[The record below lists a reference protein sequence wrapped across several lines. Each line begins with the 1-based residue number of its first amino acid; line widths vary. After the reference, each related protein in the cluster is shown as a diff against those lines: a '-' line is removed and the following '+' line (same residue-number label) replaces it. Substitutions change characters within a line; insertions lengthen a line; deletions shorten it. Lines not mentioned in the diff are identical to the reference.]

1 MWVKL
6 FVGLLVVAGITVW
19 FTNRGTDLPR
29 TQLAAIPVANT
40 PEAFVGEGIIVRYQ
54 STDIP
59 TYFLLYEN
67 EHGAFIRKELRFT
80 EERGC
85 NPGAG
90 DLPCVLLTS
99 VNPVPVPIGS
109 YVRVSGDVDAQR
121 VVVHTIEQTA
131 DSAGRFAFRN
141 VRVGESAT
149 GNGMRVSVAEVSG
162 EGGCEVFLGCF
173 KAGIPRVELAIESAG
188 QVREDTLIPGMVKT
202 VPGGVIV
209 LLWGSVKDGEALVAL
224 GRETAS

>member
-6 FVGLLVVAGITVW
+6 FVGLLFVAGITVW
-19 FTNRGTDLPR
+19 FTSRDSELPQ
-29 TQLAAIPVANT
+29 TQLAAIPAAHT
-40 PEAFVGEGIIVRYQ
+40 AEAFVGEGIIVRYQ

-67 EHGAFIRKELRFT
+67 ERGAFIRKELRFT

-90 DLPCVLLTS
+90 DLPCVLS
-99 VNPVPVPIGS
+99 ISMNPVPVSIGS
-109 YVRVSGDVDAQR
+109 YVRVVGDIDAQR
-121 VVVHTIEQTA
+121 VVVRSIEETE
-131 DSAGRFAFRN
+131 DSTGTFVFRSI
-141 VRVGESAT
+141 RIGESMS
-149 GNGMRVSVAEVSG
+149 GNGMQVSMTELSG

-173 KAGIPRVELAIESAG
+173 AEGVPRAALTIETAG

-202 VPGGVIV
+202 VPGGVVV
-209 LLWGSVKDGEALVAL
+209 LLWGDIEDGEALVAL